1 MPSRFPSISA
11 NGGVGYET
19 TDKEKFDN
27 VVQFRFDYS
36 DVDNTV
42 REVRKQLSDL
52 GFEIH
57 KTFKAMSIPTS
68 RAGNKQFTISPKISA
83 DLGRSDAGIMRYD
96 IAMLADGKRIADA
109 LAPGISQIGQDGKAT
124 MKKYAN
130 RIDTGLMNSKIF
142 YTTRRLKASYVVTI
156 GWTELWYK
164 YFGFQENG
172 TKNIRPMRSVL
183 RTYMEMLPRVRN
195 FTTKFIAS
203 YKRTGKN
210 AGGVSYR

>member
-19 TDKEKFDN
+19 DDRADFDN
-27 VVQFRFDYS
+27 VVEFRFDYS

-52 GFEIH
+52 GYEIH
-57 KTFKAMSIPTS
+57 KTFKDMSTPIS
-68 RAGNKQFTISPKISA
+68 RAGNKNFTISAKTSA

-130 RIDTGLMNSKIF
+130 RIDTGLMNNSIF
-142 YTTRRLKASYVVTI
+142 YTTRRLKNSYVVRI

-172 TKNIRPMRSVL
+172 TKSINPMRSVL
-183 RTYMEMLPRVRN
+183 RTYMEMLPRVRD
-195 FTTKFIAS
+195 FTTKFVAN

-210 AGGVSYR
+210 AGGVNYR

>member
-1 MPSRFPSISA
+1 MPSRFPSINA
-11 NGGVGYET
+11 NSGVGYET
-19 TDKEKFDN
+19 TDKEEFDN

-42 REVRKQLSDL
+42 REVKKQLSDL
-52 GFEIH
+52 GYEIH
-57 KTFKAMSIPTS
+57 KTFKEMSIPTS
-68 RAGNKQFTISPKISA
+68 RAGNKQFTISPKISG
-83 DLGRSDAGIMRYD
+83 DLDKSTAGIMRYD
-96 IAMLADGKRIADA
+96 IAMLADGDRIASA
-109 LAPGISQIGQDGKAT
+109 LEPGMKQIGEDGKQT

-172 TKNIRPMRSVL
+172 TKNINPMRSVL
-183 RTYMEMLPRVRN
+183 RTYMEMLPRFRD
-195 FTTKFIAS
+195 FASKFIIN
-203 YKRTGKN
+203 YRRTGKN
-210 AGGVSYR
+210 AGGVNYR

>member
-1 MPSRFPSISA
+1 MPSRFPSINA
-11 NGGVGYET
+11 NSGVGYET
-19 TDKEKFDN
+19 TDKEEFDN

-42 REVRKQLSDL
+42 REVKKQLSDL
-52 GFEIH
+52 GYEIH
-57 KTFKAMSIPTS
+57 KTFKEMSIPTS
-68 RAGNKQFTISPKISA
+68 RAGNKQFTISPKISG
-83 DLGRSDAGIMRYD
+83 DLDQSTAGIMRYD
-96 IAMLADGKRIADA
+96 IAMLADGDRIASA
-109 LAPGISQIGQDGKAT
+109 LAPGMKQVGEDGKET

-172 TKNIRPMRSVL
+172 TKNINPMRSVL
-183 RTYMEMLPRVRN
+183 RTYMEMLPRFRD
-195 FTTKFIAS
+195 FASKFIIN
-203 YKRTGKN
+203 YRRTGKN
-210 AGGVSYR
+210 AGGVNYR

>member
-11 NGGVGYET
+11 NTGVGYD
-19 TDKEKFDN
+19 TDDKADFDN
-27 VVQFRFDYS
+27 VLEFRFDYS

-42 REVRKQLSDL
+42 REVKKQLSDL

-57 KTFKAMSIPTS
+57 KTFKDMSIPVS
-68 RAGNKQFTISPKISA
+68 RSSNKQFTISPKISG

-96 IAMLADGKRIADA
+96 IAMLADGDRIASA
-109 LAPGISQIGQDGKAT
+109 LAPGMKQIGEDGKET

-142 YTTRRLKASYVVTI
+142 YSTRRLKASYVVRI

-172 TKNIRPMRSVL
+172 TKNINPMRSVL
-183 RTYMEMLPRVRN
+183 RTYMEMLPRFRE
-195 FTTKFIAS
+195 FGSKFIIN

-210 AGGVSYR
+210 AGGVNYR

>member
-11 NGGVGYET
+11 NGSVGYET
-19 TDKEKFDN
+19 SDKEEFDN
-27 VVQFRFDYS
+27 SLEFRFDYS
-36 DVDNTV
+36 DVDTTV
-42 REVRKQLSDL
+42 REVKKQLSDL
-52 GFEIH
+52 GYEIH
-57 KTFKAMSIPTS
+57 KTFKEMSIPIS
-68 RAGNKQFTISPKISA
+68 RSANKQFTISPKISG
-83 DLGRSDAGIMRYD
+83 DLDRSTAGIMRYD

-109 LAPGISQIGQDGKAT
+109 LAPAMGQIGQEGKET

-142 YTTRRLKASYVVTI
+142 YKTRRLKSSYVVTI

-172 TKNIRPMRSVL
+172 TEKINPMRSVL
-183 RTYMEMLPRVRN
+183 RTYMEMLPRFRE
-195 FTTKFIAS
+195 FASKFILN

-210 AGGVSYR
+210 SGGVNYR

>member
-1 MPSRFPSISA
+1 MASRFPSISA
-11 NGGVGYET
+11 NGSVGYET
-19 TDKEKFDN
+19 DDRADFDN
-27 VVQFRFDYS
+27 VLEFRFDYS

-42 REVRKQLSDL
+42 REVKKQLSDL
-52 GFEIH
+52 GYEIH
-57 KTFKAMSIPTS
+57 KTFKEMSIPMS
-68 RAGNKQFTISPKISA
+68 RSGNKQFTISPKISA

-109 LAPGISQIGQDGKAT
+109 LAPGMSQIGEDGKQT

-142 YTTRRLKASYVVTI
+142 YTTRKLKASYVVRI

-172 TKNIRPMRSVL
+172 TKSINPMRSVL
-183 RTYMEMLPRVRN
+183 RTYMEMLPRVAA
-195 FTTKFIAS
+195 FASKFVIN

-210 AGGVSYR
+210 AGGVNYR

>member
-19 TDKEKFDN
+19 DDRADFDN
-27 VVQFRFDYS
+27 VVEFRFDYS

-52 GFEIH
+52 GYEIH

-68 RAGNKQFTISPKISA
+68 RAGNKNFTISAKISA
-83 DLGRSDAGIMRYD
+83 ELGRSDAGIMRYD
-96 IAMLADGKRIADA
+96 IAMLADGERIANA
-109 LAPGISQIGQDGKAT
+109 LAPGITQIGQDGKAT

-142 YTTRRLKASYVVTI
+142 YTTRRLKNSYIVRI

-172 TKNIRPMRSVL
+172 TKSINPMRSVL
-183 RTYMEMLPRVRN
+183 RTYMELLPRVRD
-195 FTTKFIAS
+195 FATKFIAN

-210 AGGVSYR
+210 AGGVNYR

>member
-11 NGGVGYET
+11 NKGVGYET
-19 TDKEKFDN
+19 DDRADFDN
-27 VVQFRFDYS
+27 VVEFRFDYS

-42 REVRKQLSDL
+42 REVKKQLSDL

-57 KTFKAMSIPTS
+57 KTFKEISAPVQRS
-68 RAGNKQFTISPKISA
+68 ANKQFTISPKISG

-96 IAMLADGKRIADA
+96 IAMLADGERMANA
-109 LAPGISQIGQDGKAT
+109 LAPAMSQIGQEGKQT

-130 RIDTGLMNSKIF
+130 RIDTGLMNSKIL
-142 YTTRRLKASYVVTI
+142 YTTRRLKASYVVKI

-172 TKNIRPMRSVL
+172 TKSINPMRSVL
-183 RTYMEMLPRVRN
+183 RTYMEMLPRVRG
-195 FTTKFIAS
+195 FASKFIIN
-203 YKRTGKN
+203 YKRTGKS
-210 AGGVSYR
+210 AGGVSYK